1 MAISDIGT
9 LLYHSATGLA
19 GSFTKLFDVTGVPA
33 TGAPATKIDAT
44 TLTDEEMSYLAGRVE
59 RPDQEF
65 SFLYT
70 EANMALAVG
79 TEGDTH
85 YFLIIY
91 ADGSGAL
98 IKGQSRSWIDAV
110 SMNQAVVGKL
120 NVVPQEITYKTAVE
134 VTALKSA

>member
-9 LLYHSATGLA
+9 LLFHSTTGA
-19 GSFTKLFDVTGVPA
+19 SASFTKLFDVTAVPA
-33 TGAPATKIDAT
+33 TGSMPTKIDAT
-44 TLTDEEMSYLAGRVE
+44 TLTDEEKSYLAGRVD

-70 EANMALAVG
+70 EANMALAIG
-79 TEGDTH
+79 TEGSDH
-85 YFLIIY
+85 WFLVIY

-98 IKGQSRSWIDAV
+98 IKGQSRAWIDAV
-110 SMNQAVVGKL
+110 GQDQAVVGKL
-120 NVVPQEITYKTAVE
+120 GVVPQAITYPTATQ